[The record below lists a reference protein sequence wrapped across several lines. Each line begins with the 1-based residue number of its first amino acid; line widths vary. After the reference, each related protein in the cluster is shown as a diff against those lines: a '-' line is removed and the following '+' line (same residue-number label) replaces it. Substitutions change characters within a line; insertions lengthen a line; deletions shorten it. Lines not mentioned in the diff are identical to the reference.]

1 MNFHFAQLGLIDS
14 PLVSD
19 RSRSYIPSRA
29 ASLTAGYSTIPSSSR
44 RTLGSLVRREVN
56 SIPRRIQFLSD
67 ALSFSLVPG
76 GDSNLESIDSRPLW
90 RRSSLSFG
98 GFHLFHLSDWTIT
111 SRNNPAVSY
120 QAQVFGEYRLII
132 PDDRDYRDRF
142 KVAASILLESFSYNF
157 VVITFAEGCLI
168 VVQCFY
174 LSCIKLD

>member
-1 MNFHFAQLGLIDS
+1 M
-14 PLVSD
+14 
-19 RSRSYIPSRA
+19 
-29 ASLTAGYSTIPSSSR
+29 
-44 RTLGSLVRREVN
+44 EVN

-98 GFHLFHLSDWTIT
+98 RFHLFHLSDWTIT

-120 QAQVFGEYRLII
+120 QAQVFGENRLII
-132 PDDRDYRDRF
+132 SDDRDYRDRF

-168 VVQCFY
+168 VVRCFY
-174 LSCIKLD
+174 LFCIKLDWINFLWILDYYFRTYIVVSLEYRQFRDICKDSI

>member
-1 MNFHFAQLGLIDS
+1 M
-14 PLVSD
+14 
-19 RSRSYIPSRA
+19 
-29 ASLTAGYSTIPSSSR
+29 
-44 RTLGSLVRREVN
+44 RREVN

-98 GFHLFHLSDWTIT
+98 GFHFFHLSDWTIT

-168 VVQCFY
+168 VVRCFY
-174 LSCIKLD
+174 LSCIKLDWINFLWTLDYYFRTHIVVSLEYRQFWDICKDSI